1 MSTPNIGPDNLQSG
15 LCALLSAL
23 LTWFAVDFGSDSGTE
38 STHIRKGFNMSKK
51 VVAAIAGWCAHR
63 AIHQMAVRNGL
74 QGWQVALLASIA
86 GTAASAAVMSA

>member
-1 MSTPNIGPDNLQSG
+1 
-15 LCALLSAL
+15 
-23 LTWFAVDFGSDSGTE
+23 
-38 STHIRKGFNMSKK
+38 MSKK